1 MRRKVENK
9 EFELILQVNK
19 GGVQVYAGV
28 VNTHLTTWFVRRTW
42 SPYIYAQIYKWK
54 DTAFCYIGMDLRLN
68 GAVSERLR

>member
-9 EFELILQVNK
+9 DFELILQVNK

-28 VNTHLTTWFVRRTW
+28 VNTHLTTWFV
-42 SPYIYAQIYKWK
+42 SLHAQIYKWK
-54 DTAFCYIGMDLRLN
+54 DTAFSYIGMDLRLN